1 MIGFGKPRI
10 ARTPGLTPS
19 RMSVVTSRLATL
31 GFTDCRSAPAQN
43 ESPAPVMMTTRVSSS
58 ADCLIASAKPRI
70 VSKSIELRRVGLL
83 NVMRLIP
90 PSKLTRSLPDT
101 SDFPDTSDIVEAP
114 VVREF
119 NEERSSEKRVYC
131 HPKGRGFTN
140 ANE

>member
-43 ESPAPVMMTTRVSSS
+43 ESPAPVIMTTRVSSS

-90 PSKLTRSLPDT
+90 PPKLTRSLPDT
-101 SDFPDTSDIVEAP
+101 SDIVIGP

-119 NEERSSEKRVYC
+119 NEERSREKQVYF
-131 HPKGRGFTN
+131 HSKGRGFTN
-140 ANE
+140 AKE